1 MIGFCFSGCHQC
13 SSGCAANAISTCYFC
28 IAVLSFPC
36 KYLLLFTLLL
46 LLYQEH
52 NRGCCCFIY
61 RLVDETKAI
70 NSEGGI
76 FSYL

>member
-1 MIGFCFSGCHQC
+1 MDV
-13 SSGCAANAISTCYFC
+13 ANVVVDVLPMRLALVIS
-28 IAVLSFPC
+28 VLSFPC
-36 KYLLLFTLLL
+36 KYLLLIFTLLL

-52 NRGCCCFIY
+52 NRGRCCFIY